1 MIPTTGVAN
10 RGVGLEWVAAAGST
24 DVPCVAV
31 AGGAIEAAGTADDA
45 GVAGVAFATV
55 STAVA
60 GASIVA
66 GATAEADAAGSSSSD
81 GAESTTESGTRSA
94 GTGGHAGLHEVEF
107 SRVPRLFLW
116 FAAIRSLVTTRHVG
130 CLGETTVSS
139 NLSFITL
146 SH

>member
-94 GTGGHAGLHEVEF
+94 GTGAMRACMKSSSAGFLVF
-107 SRVPRLFLW
+107 FFGLLQSDRL
-116 FAAIRSLVTTRHVG
+116 
-130 CLGETTVSS
+130 
-139 NLSFITL
+139 
-146 SH
+146 